1 MSKKR
6 NKKKKRNEKNLQKK
20 KEKNRFLCKFV
31 LVRRIARKEK
41 ASFFILFAKILALE
55 AKQVYFAGG

>member
-1 MSKKR
+1 M
-6 NKKKKRNEKNLQKK
+6 RNEKNLQKKK

-55 AKQVYFAGG
+55 AKQVYFVGG